1 MKKNVKNCRKKRKTL
16 NLTKKST
23 IVEEIT
29 GELRR
34 KTQYVWNLG
43 KHIVN

>member
-1 MKKNVKNCRKKRKTL
+1 MSKIAEKKTKNAKF
-16 NLTKKST
+16 TKKST

-34 KTQYVWNLG
+34 KTQHVWNLG
-43 KHIVN
+43 KHIVG